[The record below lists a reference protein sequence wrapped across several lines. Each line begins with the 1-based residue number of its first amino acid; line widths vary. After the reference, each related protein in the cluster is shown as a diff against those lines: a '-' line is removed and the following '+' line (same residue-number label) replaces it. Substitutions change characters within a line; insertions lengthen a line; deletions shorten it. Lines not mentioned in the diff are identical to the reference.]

1 LPFYKSRSPF
11 KYNELR
17 SLYYYPT
24 DANIAKEA
32 GDQEG
37 FKLYYKLLNTINL
50 LYPTGSIPLSRVV
63 ENGCEVMVNLL
74 LEKVVSADPAWQ
86 SWARENMYEVVT
98 MDTQKSYLLPVA
110 IRGVE
115 GVVVWEE
122 LVGYI
127 DFI

>member
-1 LPFYKSRSPF
+1 
-11 KYNELR
+11 
-17 SLYYYPT
+17 
-24 DANIAKEA
+24 
-32 GDQEG
+32 
-37 FKLYYKLLNTINL
+37 
-50 LYPTGSIPLSRVV
+50 VV